1 MHPETPHDPPRQFIT
16 HEGERLAYSDEGD
29 SAAPPERT
37 VVAVP
42 GLPGSVRDFRWLA
55 PALSGGLR
63 LIRIEPA
70 GFGQSARRDFVGKR
84 VSERAAAVLAV
95 MDALSLSRVHL
106 LSHSA
111 GALVIAHLASH
122 HPDRAR
128 SCALVASPGPSAH
141 YPIRVYRQV
150 ARLFRAPTTR
160 SVMHWLQRPLY
171 RAIGFSSA
179 LTDQE
184 RMYTTLD
191 AAAHDFQAY
200 AANLRALRVPVLMAW
215 ARDDRLIP
223 AHLSEAL
230 EVLCPQGPRLCF
242 ETGGHN
248 IQKTRAVE
256 LGDALGRFWVS
267 AVATF

>member
-1 MHPETPHDPPRQFIT
+1 MRPETPHDPPRQFIT
-16 HEGERLAYSDEGD
+16 HDGERLAYSDEGD
-29 SAAPPERT
+29 LSAAPERT

-55 PALSGGLR
+55 PALPSNIR
-63 LIRIEPA
+63 LIRIEPS
-70 GFGQSARRDFVGKR
+70 GFGQSTRRGYVGRR

-95 MDALSLSRVHL
+95 MDALSLSRAHL

-122 HPDRAR
+122 HQDRAQ

-141 YPIRVYRQV
+141 YPIQVYRQL
-150 ARLFRAPTTR
+150 ARFFRSPWTR
-160 SVMHWLQRPLY
+160 PAMHWSQRLLY

-191 AAAHDFQAY
+191 AAAHDFPAY
-200 AANLRALRVPVLMAW
+200 VADLQSMRQPVLMAW

-223 AHLSEAL
+223 PHLSEAL
-230 EVLCPQGPRLCF
+230 APLCPQGPRLCF
-242 ETGGHN
+242 EVGGHN
-248 IQKTRAVE
+248 IQKTCAVE
-256 LGDALGRFWVS
+256 IADALERFWVS
-267 AVATF
+267 AAVCS